1 MSRLPRRSPK
11 AFLEGAPPYILSV
24 FDCPDCNADRYTV
37 LFGWP
42 ISADTSPDP
51 RVQWLGFN
59 ECPTNPGKG
68 ISQWGEC
75 YANGRS
81 GLGNLIKWSELP
93 EHLQQHVIWRANYQD
108 KIQIVRLARVGTDE
122 TVWFKP
128 VGHDRNGRPRN
139 RTMVRRPPIW
149 GFEPLEGVGYF
160 GPTFSSK
167 KEARAH
173 AKAKG
178 IIIVEGAK

>member
-42 ISADTSPDP
+42 ISTDTSSDP

-108 KIQIVRLARVGTDE
+108 KIQIVRLAKLAGAHKT
-122 TVWFKP
+122 
-128 VGHDRNGRPRN
+128 GRD
-139 RTMVRRPPIW
+139 MW
-149 GFEPLEGVGYF
+149 GFEPLDGVGYF
-160 GPTFSSK
+160 DTAFLTK